1 MIRRFDERLQA
12 QSNIRGVCMS
22 QDLTSYRNENEMSE
36 SENAIPVIK
45 TKLKYKI
52 SERLTGHAKTLKF
65 L

>member
-1 MIRRFDERLQA
+1 
-12 QSNIRGVCMS
+12 MS

-52 SERLTGHAKTLKF
+52 SERLTGHA
-65 L
+65 